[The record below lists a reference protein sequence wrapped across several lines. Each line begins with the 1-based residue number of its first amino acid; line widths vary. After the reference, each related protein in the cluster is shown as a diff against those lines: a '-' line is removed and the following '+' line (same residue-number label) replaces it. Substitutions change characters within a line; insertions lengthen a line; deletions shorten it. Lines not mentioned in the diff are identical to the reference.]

1 MMNQIEIKKV
11 TSMQELPKIQQ
22 LEKSVWNMPPTP
34 VHQTFTALNNGGII
48 LGAYD
53 GDEVVGFL
61 YSFAGFDGKN
71 SYLCSHMLGILES
84 YRKGGFGVQM
94 KWRQAEIAKNMGYP
108 YITWTFD
115 PLESLNAYLN
125 LHKLGATGAYYKE
138 NHYGEMKDDLNQGLP
153 TDRIQIIWHLDDYK
167 STTKKA
173 ARIDK
178 NNVLLTNEANKPAIT
193 EAFRNDISN
202 NSAGWFAAVPM
213 NFQHIKREDIELAK
227 SWRYATR
234 KVFQALFSHGYQ
246 ATDLINDREK
256 GISYYYF
263 SRN

>member
-1 MMNQIEIKKV
+1 MVNQIKIKKV
-11 TSMQELPKIQQ
+11 TSMKELPKIQK
-22 LEKSVWNMPPTP
+22 LEKSIWNMPPTP

-53 GDEVVGFL
+53 GDDMVGYL

-71 SYLCSHMLGILES
+71 SYLCSHMLGMLEP
-84 YRKGGFGVQM
+84 YRKGGIGVQM

-138 NHYGEMKDDLNQGLP
+138 NHYGEMEDDLNQGLP
-153 TDRIQIIWHLDDYK
+153 TDRIQIIWYLDDHK
-167 STTKKA
+167 NKKA
-173 ARIDK
+173 NRINE
-178 NNVLLTNEANKPAIT
+178 NNVLLNISDNKPTIT
-193 EAFRNDISN
+193 EAFENDIFN
-202 NSAGWFAAVPM
+202 NRGGWFVAIPV
-213 NFQHIKREDIELAK
+213 NFQEIKRKDIELAK
-227 SWRYATR
+227 KWRYETR
-234 KVFQALFSHGYQ
+234 KVFQALFLHGYQ
-246 ATDLINDREK
+246 ATDIVHNREK

-263 SRN
+263 SDNC